1 MTTKKETPQGDSTS
15 LPVGHMPPLNVTT
28 EGIPAQ
34 EHVHEA
40 GLPPTESRGRIAAWA
55 IVIASILVVAVAVT
69 LLVASGLKTA
79 SAAGFQYSPSGERGY
94 VAVWHVNHVR

>member
-1 MTTKKETPQGDSTS
+1 MTTKKETSQGNSVS
-15 LPVGHMPPLNVTT
+15 LPVEHMPPLNVTT

-40 GLPPTESRGRIAAWA
+40 KVPPTERRARIAAWA
-55 IVIASILVVAVAVT
+55 IAIASILVVVAAVT
-69 LLVASGLKTA
+69 VLVVSGLNTA